1 MVVAQKKVQK
11 PRKARTSLPV
21 KDRCISMSNAVARG
35 AQGLSLSQKRIV
47 ALAMAMTDS
56 VPASDLLAGQFH
68 GWTVR
73 LAAHDYADT
82 YEVSPDTAYRQ
93 LKEGCESLMRSIWST
108 VEQGRKGRIVTKGPW
123 STLAKYRDGEA
134 CVDLTFHH
142 YVAPH
147 LLALRSQFTTYKLK
161 QAAALR
167 SIYSW
172 RLFECLQSWKD
183 TGRWTPTIEEF
194 HKAMEAPAS
203 CCADFGQLKRRV
215 IDPAVKE
222 LRDKDGLLLEWSP
235 VKAGRKVGGLD
246 FRFTPDPQGRL
257 NL

>member
-1 MVVAQKKVQK
+1 MVVGVKKAAK
-11 PRKARTSLPV
+11 PRKPRTSLPV
-21 KDRCISMSNAVARG
+21 KDRTISMSNAVARG
-35 AQGLSLSQKRIV
+35 AQGLNLSQKRIV

-56 VPASDLLAGQFH
+56 VPAADLLSGQYH

-73 LAAHDYADT
+73 LSAHDYADS

-93 LKEGCESLMRSIWST
+93 LKDGCESLMRCIWASA
-108 VEQGRKGRIVTKGPW
+108 EQGKKGRIVTKGPW

-142 YVAPH
+142 HVAPH

-172 RLFECLQSWKD
+172 RLFECLQSWKG
-183 TGRWTPTIEEF
+183 TGQWSPSIEEF
-194 HKAMEAPAS
+194 HKAMDAPAS

-215 IDPAVKE
+215 LEPAVKE
-222 LRDKDGLLLEWSP
+222 LRDKDGLRLEWSP
-235 VKAGRKVGGLD
+235 VKAGRKVSGLE

>member
-1 MVVAQKKVQK
+1 MVVGVKKAAK
-11 PRKARTSLPV
+11 PRKPRTSLPV
-21 KDRCISMSNAVARG
+21 KDRTISMSNAVARG
-35 AQGLSLSQKRIV
+35 AQGLNLSQKRIV

-56 VPASDLLAGQFH
+56 VPAADLLSGQYH

-73 LAAHDYADT
+73 LSAHDYADS

-93 LKEGCESLMRSIWST
+93 LKDGCESLMRCIWASA
-108 VEQGRKGRIVTKGPW
+108 EQGKKGRIVTKGPW

-142 YVAPH
+142 HVAPH

-161 QAAALR
+161 QAAA
-167 SIYSW
+167 
-172 RLFECLQSWKD
+172 
-183 TGRWTPTIEEF
+183 IEEF
-194 HKAMEAPAS
+194 HKAMDAPAS

-215 IDPAVKE
+215 IEPAVKE
-222 LRDKDGLLLEWSP
+222 LRDKDGLRLEWSP
-235 VKAGRKVGGLD
+235 VKAGRKVSGLE